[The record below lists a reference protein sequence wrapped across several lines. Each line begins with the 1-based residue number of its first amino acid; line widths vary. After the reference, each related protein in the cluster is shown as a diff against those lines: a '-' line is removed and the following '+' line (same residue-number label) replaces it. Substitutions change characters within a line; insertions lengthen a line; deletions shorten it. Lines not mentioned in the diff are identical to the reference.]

1 MQLMSE
7 YLEDYVKTFSVRILT
22 AVTVNF
28 YFFSVVLILIALIVF
43 GVKKEDRGWMPR
55 PDQNYLSW
63 GYGLACISA
72 FFSLFS
78 AGLFF
83 KASKDDIKSIQY

>member
-1 MQLMSE
+1 MSF
-7 YLEDYVKTFSVRILT
+7 LPPVVMILT
-22 AVTVNF
+22 T
-28 YFFSVVLILIALIVF
+28 LIVF

-63 GYGLACISA
+63 GYGLACISG
-72 FFSLFS
+72 FFSLFA

-83 KASKDDIKSIQY
+83 KASRDDVKDINY